1 MSSSDNY
8 VGNIFYEY
16 GIVNITETGSY
27 ANNYWDLDNT
37 GFETSSPSMTSENN
51 IPHGIFFKPDG
62 TRYYMIGSQG
72 SKEGVYEYSMT
83 TAWDV
88 STATYTG
95 NYFDISHYSAD
106 AWRSISF
113 KPDGTRL
120 FLTNEDSDTIKAY
133 DLDIAWDLSSFDTDD
148 FGSIETFNL
157 DGATT
162 IVENKPKGHYF
173 REDGLKLYIVGETNN
188 SAIEYNLSS
197 AFDLTS
203 IIGNTSQSYDIGA
216 SVSPAETEIN
226 GIHFKPDGTRM
237 YTGGNDNNVVYEHIL
252 STPWDV
258 STATFN
264 TSESINSEDTQIHD
278 VKWKP
283 DGSKM
288 YIVGHGSDKVHQ
300 YQHSASFYS
309 DLGTTYE
316 MTFNSRKSVHTI
328 VYDCNLPS
336 NQYNW
341 TNNLTI
347 LKNPPQELNLRI
359 AVHSQREA
367 NVTELQDVQSHYIH
381 DTEID
386 PKYRTADF
394 NTFVTRLYFYNK
406 ANELLMTATLPQPIR
421 KSKIKD
427 MKIKVQMDY

>member
-83 TAWDV
+83 TAWDI

-203 IIGNTSQSYDIGA
+203 IIGNMILEQVYLQLKLKLMVFILNQMVLVCTQVVMIIMWCMNTYYQLLG
-216 SVSPAETEIN
+216 
-226 GIHFKPDGTRM
+226 M
-237 YTGGNDNNVVYEHIL
+237 YQLRHLIL
-252 STPWDV
+252 P
-258 STATFN
+258 
-264 TSESINSEDTQIHD
+264 
-278 VKWKP
+278 
-283 DGSKM
+283 
-288 YIVGHGSDKVHQ
+288 KV
-300 YQHSASFYS
+300 
-309 DLGTTYE
+309 
-316 MTFNSRKSVHTI
+316 
-328 VYDCNLPS
+328 
-336 NQYNW
+336 
-341 TNNLTI
+341 
-347 LKNPPQELNLRI
+347 
-359 AVHSQREA
+359 
-367 NVTELQDVQSHYIH
+367 
-381 DTEID
+381 
-386 PKYRTADF
+386 
-394 NTFVTRLYFYNK
+394 
-406 ANELLMTATLPQPIR
+406 
-421 KSKIKD
+421 
-427 MKIKVQMDY
+427 